1 MRLASLF
8 FLLGCVACLSAPDC
22 IPLSTNEAGI
32 EFKNRSNQPLA
43 TGIQRITN
51 LTSGIVYTL
60 TPENDTTS
68 YIRLP
73 MAPDRDTTV
82 LRFVTDLGIDTV
94 ALSYTTR
101 LTVVSPE
108 CGALRNF
115 NDLRVINTSFDSIRV
130 INPLLRSNV
139 RTHVEIVF

>member
-1 MRLASLF
+1 M
-8 FLLGCVACLSAPDC
+8 
-22 IPLSTNEAGI
+22 
-32 EFKNRSNQPLA
+32 A